1 VSKNLCTLEYT
12 RLEYLS
18 SAGMMK
24 AYIMIS
30 NEITDVFA
38 YVFSLSEMQ
47 IYVCISTLQDGV
59 IASATPLLVYP

>member
-1 VSKNLCTLEYT
+1 
-12 RLEYLS
+12 
-18 SAGMMK
+18 MMK